1 MLLIILIIIMIFS
14 SIYFI
19 YVKEYKNDGLVKVKS
34 TYDNNY
40 YWVRNLPDK
49 SSAANILAKIKK
61 NMFVLIN
68 YLKENQDKFPEN
80 LSYIKDLVRR
90 TKDIVIMETAN
101 DEKYT
106 SYTVN
111 KGEKIVFCLRSKILD
126 EIHDMNTL
134 MYVVIH
140 ELGHVGCPEFGHTP
154 LFKKIFTFLLEQSV
168 IIGIYTPIDYRK
180 NPQYYCGMTINEYL
194 LDKPSSTKSSDDNKK
209 DSDSDS
215 D

>member
-1 MLLIILIIIMIFS
+1 MLLIILIILMIFC

-40 YWVRNLPDK
+40 YWVRNLPDRL
-49 SSAANILAKIKK
+49 SSANILAKIKK

-68 YLKENQDKFPEN
+68 YLKDNQDKFPEN

-90 TKDIVIMETAN
+90 TQDIVIMETAN

-111 KGEKIVFCLRSKILD
+111 KGEKIVFCLRSKVLN

-140 ELGHVGCPEFGHTP
+140 ELGHVGCPEFGHTT
-154 LFKKIFTFLLEQSV
+154 LFKEIFTFLLEQSIV
-168 IIGIYTPIDYRK
+168 VGIYIAVDYRIK
-180 NPQYYCGMTINEYL
+180 PQYYCGMTINEYL
-194 LDKPSSTKSSDDNKK
+194 LDKPKEISSNNTSK
-209 DSDSDS
+209 D
-215 D
+215 